1 MRYRFAV
8 EGIDTE
14 IGNSLEVGS
23 VKMDEPS
30 YPVTL
35 GNNWQLDSVIGKATE
50 LRREDNGE
58 LTAEI
63 EWHEKMSEELIA
75 KINTEMFLTIYAN
88 KIDDERIA
96 ARKRLVKSCELR
108 AIFIALDMEDPWATS
123 EDEAHDG

>member
-63 EWHEKMSEELIA
+63 EWHEKMIDELIA